1 MITATALPKVY
12 VVSHRSEAQDMILR
26 ELQSEPI
33 ELVRIRDEQ
42 DYFENLDAIQDG
54 CVLVEVCDNPALEL
68 STIASIRKRQ
78 KSMQVIAFG
87 EQWNVANA
95 VNAMKLGAKEV
106 CEIPFCRDQL
116 KDAIYKALD
125 EATQESLSLDETI
138 PKETLD
144 KLTTEEA
151 GILRLML
158 QGQTAKEVGAVLDV
172 SVRTFHYR
180 KKSIFA
186 KLGVKNRSEVIELI
200 RRGAEAKPAFSNESS
215 DSPSSSSDG
224 VSEFGY

>member
-1 MITATALPKVY
+1 MITATSLPKVY
-12 VVSHRSEAQDMILR
+12 VVSHRNEAHEMISR

-33 ELVRIRDEQ
+33 ELIRIRDER
-42 DYFENLDAIQDG
+42 DYFETLDEIHDG
-54 CVLVEVCDNPALEL
+54 CVLVEVCENPTMEL
-68 STIASIRKRQ
+68 GTIASIKKRQ
-78 KSMQVIAFG
+78 KSIQVIAFG
-87 EQWNVANA
+87 NQWNVANA

-106 CEIPFCRDQL
+106 CEMPLCREQL

-125 EATQESLSLDETI
+125 EVTQEALSLDETI

-158 QGQTAKEVGAVLDV
+158 QGQTAKEVGAILDV

-180 KKSIFA
+180 KKSIFT

-200 RRGAEAKPAFSNESS
+200 RRSA
-215 DSPSSSSDG
+215 
-224 VSEFGY
+224 VSC